1 MGTKISEASFI
12 QVRTTENYRMDL
24 RSRRARR
31 ARKTVIC
38 PFTLEAARDCE
49 MRLRAP
55 RSLCRFTLD
64 VCRAGS

>member
-1 MGTKISEASFI
+1 MGTNIYEASI
-12 QVRTTENYRMDL
+12 IRKRAPESARKNGRNK
-24 RSRRARR
+24 RARR
-31 ARKTVIC
+31 TRTVIC

-64 VCRAGS
+64 ACRAGLG